1 MACEVEV
8 RDAVSW
14 AKRKFDSW
22 IDYSTA
28 FVPSHR
34 FMKTRPIFVVSVS
47 DVKFIGHFEK
57 IGMKSFFFTDI
68 QLNRGKRV
76 FLHVYLSGLLSKI
89 SLARQRRNH
98 TFRTTTKMPQS
109 ERNGKMA
116 QY

>member
-1 MACEVEV
+1 MRSSMLSMACEVEV

-34 FMKTRPIFVVSVS
+34 FMKTRPIFVVS

-57 IGMKSFFFTDI
+57 IGMKSFF
-68 QLNRGKRV
+68 
-76 FLHVYLSGLLSKI
+76 Y
-89 SLARQRRNH
+89 
-98 TFRTTTKMPQS
+98 
-109 ERNGKMA
+109 
-116 QY
+116 